1 MDSLLV
7 QAILLGLLTA
17 FIVIDWMT
25 GTNNLSRPIV
35 SSVFVGLIMGDLKMG
50 IMMGATLELAFIG
63 AITIGA
69 ARPPDTVSGGIL
81 GTAFAIATGKGAEFA
96 LTLAFP
102 IAALFLLVDN
112 LLTLLVLPMIARKAD
127 RYAEKGELKNVSKMH
142 VLGFILVK
150 SLPRALF
157 VGFSFYLGSP
167 VMERILN
174 AIPTFVQDGINIA
187 AGIMPA
193 LGFAILLQMLLKKDV
208 FVYFVIGFALFSYL
222 HVPILGI
229 AIFGACLAY
238 IIVNMETKAAMG
250 SRGEEMVEDDF

>member
-7 QAILLGLLTA
+7 QAILLAILTA
-17 FIVIDWMT
+17 VIVIDWMT

-35 SSVFVGLIMGDLKMG
+35 TSVFVGMIMGDLKMG
-50 IMMGATLELAFIG
+50 IMMGATLELAFVG
-63 AITIGA
+63 AITIG
-69 ARPPDTVSGGIL
+69 

-127 RYAEKGELKNVSKMH
+127 TFAQEGNLKGISRMH

-157 VGFSFYLGSP
+157 IGFSFYLGSP

-174 AIPTFVQDGINIA
+174 AIPPFVQDGINIA

-208 FVYFVIGFALFSYL
+208 LVYFVIGFAMFSYL
-222 HVPILGI
+222 NVPILGI
-229 AIFGACLAY
+229 AIFGVCLAY
-238 IIVNMETKAAMG
+238 IIVTMENKTKQTV
-250 SRGEEMVEDDF
+250 SKEVSIDDDF

>member
-7 QAILLGLLTA
+7 QAILLAILTA
-17 FIVIDWMT
+17 VIVIDWMT

-35 SSVFVGLIMGDLKMG
+35 TSVFVGMIMGELKMG
-50 IMMGATLELAFIG
+50 IMMGATLELAFVG

-69 ARPPDTVSGGIL
+69 ARPPDIVSGGIL

-127 RYAEKGELKNVSKMH
+127 TFAQEGNLKGISRMH

-157 VGFSFYLGSP
+157 IGFSFYLGSP

-174 AIPTFVQDGINIA
+174 AIPPFVQDGINIA

-208 FVYFVIGFALFSYL
+208 LVYFVIGFAMFSYL
-222 HVPILGI
+222 NVPILGI
-229 AIFGACLAY
+229 AIFGVCLAY
-238 IIVNMETKAAMG
+238 IIVTMENKNKQTVSKEV
-250 SRGEEMVEDDF
+250 SIDDDF

>member
-7 QAILLGLLTA
+7 QSILLAILTA
-17 FIVIDWMT
+17 LIVIDWMT

-35 SSVFVGLIMGDLKMG
+35 TSVFVGLIMGDLKMG
-50 IMMGATLELAFIG
+50 IMMGATLELAFVG

-69 ARPPDTVSGGIL
+69 ARPPDIVSGGIL

-102 IAALFLLVDN
+102 IAALFLIVDN
-112 LLTLLVLPMIARKAD
+112 VLTLLVLPMIARKAD
-127 RYAEKGELKNVSKMH
+127 HFAEQGNLKGVSRMH
-142 VLGFILVK
+142 VLGFISVK
-150 SLPRALF
+150 SIPRALF

-174 AIPTFVQDGINIA
+174 AIPVFVQDGINIA

-193 LGFAILLQMLLKKDV
+193 LGFGILLQMLLKKDV
-208 FVYFVIGFALFSYL
+208 LVYFVIGFALFSYL

-229 AIFGACLAY
+229 AIFGVCLAY
-238 IIVNMETKAAMG
+238 IIVSMENKTKLMTKEATLD
-250 SRGEEMVEDDF
+250 DDF